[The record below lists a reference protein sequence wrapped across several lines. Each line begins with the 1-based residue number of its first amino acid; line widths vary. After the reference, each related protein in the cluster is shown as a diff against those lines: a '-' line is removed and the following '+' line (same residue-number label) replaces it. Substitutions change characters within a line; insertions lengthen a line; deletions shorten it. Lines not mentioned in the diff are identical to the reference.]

1 MRKTIAK
8 AKLEN
13 KEGEFECSFG
23 KNLLE
28 NYSEAKK
35 VCFLKCLAGAQG
47 RFRCQQI
54 EFLNNNEEK
63 FVEENSKTL
72 IVQKEKED
80 EIKELNEKQKIVCQ
94 LALTGQ
100 NVCFLGEAG
109 TGKSFLLKH
118 LIKLLSEEYEE
129 ELVITSYTGRTAIN
143 IRGKTLHSF
152 AGIGVA
158 GECKILIIDEISM
171 LDGNLFDKLEI
182 IARQIKRVEQPFG
195 GIQLIVCV
203 HLNQIYR
210 QQDNKI
216 INLLQEVRAGNLSA
230 AKVNQINQQE
240 LAKLATSSITYC
252 ARDKEKRAHTL
263 SILTKDC
270 LAPEKL
276 ELKVGAQVMLTINQF
291 DRKLV
296 NGSQGVI
303 ISFKEEEAGLRITEA
318 IGFNPEL
325 KHPEPEYQ
333 DLYLLRG
340 KRKKDQFLRRV
351 RYDLNINSHIELAPH
366 TLRRCF
372 ATYNLLA
379 GMPLNILQK
388 FLGHSRVSTTALY
401 IKDSDL
407 ANLLKFKPI

>member
-35 VCFLKCLAGAQG
+35 VCFLKCLAGAQ
-47 RFRCQQI
+47 
-54 EFLNNNEEK
+54 
-63 FVEENSKTL
+63 EENSKTL

-129 ELVITSYTGRTAIN
+129 ELVITSYT
-143 IRGKTLHSF
+143 
-152 AGIGVA
+152 
-158 GECKILIIDEISM
+158 
-171 LDGNLFDKLEI
+171 
-182 IARQIKRVEQPFG
+182 
-195 GIQLIVCV
+195 V

-263 SILTKDC
+263 T
-270 LAPEKL
+270 
-276 ELKVGAQVMLTINQF
+276 
-291 DRKLV
+291 
-296 NGSQGVI
+296 
-303 ISFKEEEAGLRITEA
+303 GLRITEA

>member
-263 SILTKDC
+263 T
-270 LAPEKL
+270 
-276 ELKVGAQVMLTINQF
+276 
-291 DRKLV
+291 
-296 NGSQGVI
+296 
-303 ISFKEEEAGLRITEA
+303 GLRITEA